1 MKFPL
6 SLCLLLMVAALSGC
20 GSRGQLAGTSANRLA
35 QIKEFTQVV
44 VLDFQPNDKRPVRDP
59 HAQSARDKNI
69 NEGRIQFSDRIAQRI
84 TESKSF
90 EVVSRKP
97 LTGKFLVVAGT
108 IDMWEPGNVATRAL
122 TGFIGR
128 SGFASTITVHDGET
142 GEELARINGDRNS
155 WPLPI
160 GASTTIVQTVDYFMN
175 EAASH
180 VATQLAVAKIAA
192 P

>member
-6 SLCLLLMVAALSGC
+6 PLCLLVMVAALAGC
-20 GSRGQLAGTSANRLA
+20 GSGGQLAGTSTNRMA
-35 QIKEFTQVV
+35 QIKEFTHVV
-44 VLDFQPNDKRPVRDP
+44 VLDFKANDKRPARDP
-59 HAQSARDKNI
+59 QEQASRDKNI
-69 NEGRIQFSDRIAQRI
+69 DEGRIQFSDRIAQRI
-84 TESKSF
+84 TESKAF

-108 IDMWEPGNVATRAL
+108 IDIWEPGNVASRAV
-122 TGFIGR
+122 TGFIGQ

-142 GEELARINGDRNS
+142 GEELARMNGDRNS

-180 VATQLAVAKIAA
+180 IATQLAAVKV
-192 P
+192 PPP